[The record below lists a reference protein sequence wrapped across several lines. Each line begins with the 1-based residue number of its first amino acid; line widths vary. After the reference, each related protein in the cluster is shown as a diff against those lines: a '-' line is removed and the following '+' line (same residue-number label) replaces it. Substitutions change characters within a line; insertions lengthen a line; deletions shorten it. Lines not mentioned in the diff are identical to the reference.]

1 MKKKFIIKTLI
12 IFYVSF
18 FLQGCA
24 NESGAKMGLFTAKSP
39 VAVTIKG
46 DVFVGWAIGDLS
58 GSGTVDIQSAV
69 NPDNTCIGEFRYT
82 STWSL
87 VGKGTLS
94 CKDGSQG
101 QFNFKGLTNL
111 KGYGYGT
118 SNRGPV
124 TFTYGMTAQ
133 EASKYLQKPFPEL
146 DKIIEERKK
155 RDNLKKEQSA

>member
-1 MKKKFIIKTLI
+1 MKNIFVAVIFSLLI
-12 IFYVSF
+12 S
-18 FLQGCA
+18 GCV

-46 DVFVGWAIGDLS
+46 DIFVGWAIGDIS

-69 NPDNTCIGEFRYT
+69 NPENTCVGEFRYT
-82 STWSL
+82 STWTK

-124 TFTYGMTAQ
+124 TFTYGMTAE
-133 EASKYLQKPFPEL
+133 EAAKYLQKPFPEL

-155 RDNLKKEQSA
+155 REAEEKETSA